1 MLYNFTEWKKQDGIN
16 ESNSVD
22 KIVNWLSSNFGGTIS
37 KIDSLISDILKIE
50 EDYMKEW
57 NEIQTDIDSLE
68 VQKAQI
74 KSDPAE
80 AKKLERL
87 IDRNQK
93 LLNTLSK
100 KRRSQI
106 ESIEKKVEDT
116 VKDKQRLI
124 KYWNYKKA
132 QAEVDVAERLYKL
145 AKNLTDQSIADELYD
160 KYKDAALMA
169 RKKDEDFRKTYGK
182 LDFSKDS
189 TVDTETTGEEKA
201 ISSAK
206 FSMDPILAMNAVQFT
221 KYVQGMEKAQ
231 VRDLIKTMMTE
242 RNERYAT
249 LDTERDRLEGQASS
263 KNLSKSEINKSLKDF
278 RENLMEQIRDLRT
291 KITIAR
297 RYA

>member
-1 MLYNFTEWKKQDGIN
+1 MLYNFTEWKEQDRIN
-16 ESNSVD
+16 EANSVD
-22 KIVNWLSSNFGGTIS
+22 KILNWLSSNFGGTIS
-37 KIDSLISDILKIE
+37 KIDSLLSDILKIE

-93 LLNTLSK
+93 LLSSLAR

-106 ESIEKKVEDT
+106 DSVEKKVEDV

-124 KYWNYKKA
+124 KYWNLKKS
-132 QAEVDVAERLYKL
+132 QAEVEVAEKLYKL
-145 AKNLTDQSIADELYD
+145 AKNLTDQSIADDLYD
-160 KYKDAALMA
+160 KYKDAALTA

-182 LDFSKDS
+182 LDFSKES
-189 TVDTETTGEEKA
+189 TIDKIEPGEEKMTSGSKLS
-201 ISSAK
+201 I
-206 FSMDPILAMNAVQFT
+206 DPILAMNAVQFT
-221 KYVQGMEKAQ
+221 KYVQGLEKSV

-249 LDTERDRLEGQASS
+249 LDTERDRLESQGSS
-263 KNLSKSEINKSLKDF
+263 KGLSKSEVSKSLKDF